1 MTMQRCTN
9 CKTTLTAAAV
19 VCVNCLSREF
29 ENFDVPTEGHLVS
42 WTTIRRAPAGYSATA
57 PYNVVVVDLAPS
69 IRVTGRLAPESPPPL
84 YGRVSSSG
92 RGGKRLPIVRR
103 CRHMTT
109 RIFTERLEKK
119 T

>member
-29 ENFDVPTEGHLVS
+29 ENFEVPTEGHLVS

-69 IRVTGRLAPESPPPL
+69 IRVTGRLVPESPPP
-84 YGRVSSSG
+84 SM
-92 RGGKRLPIVRR
+92 GGLVHQVGEENGCRLFVVAGI
-103 CRHMTT
+103 
-109 RIFTERLEKK
+109 
-119 T
+119 